1 MQTATANRMDV
12 IAFPGRLQL
21 GKPIRKAKQKS
32 NPDGI
37 KYLTE
42 PEIKRLR
49 REVRDAAHLA
59 EQRRQCTG
67 LRDWVAIDTL
77 TCSGLREAELAD
89 LRCGDIR
96 GGYGESELHVRN
108 GKGGKARTV
117 QVPQACKTH
126 LNHFI
131 TWKEQRGEPIGAD
144 DPVFVGQRGQW
155 TPQAVAQCVKK
166 WLKRLGMYESGK
178 SAHSLRHSYAV
189 HYYRRT
195 GDLRGLQK
203 QLGHSNVQTTTIY
216 ADVLKEDIQ
225 DNIKGLWN

>member
-1 MQTATANRMDV
+1 MQTATAEKANV
-12 IAFPGRLQL
+12 IEFPDRFAVR
-21 GKPIRKAKQKS
+21 KPGLKRKQRSA
-32 NPDGI
+32 NDGF

-42 PEIKRLR
+42 SDIKRLR
-49 REVRDAAHLA
+49 REVRDAAVLA
-59 EQRRQCTG
+59 EQRVQCTAV
-67 LRDWVAIDTL
+67 RDWAAIDTL
-77 TCSGLREAELAD
+77 TCAGLREAELAA

-96 GGYGESELHVRN
+96 GGYGESEIRVRH
-108 GKGGKARTV
+108 GKGDKSRTV

-126 LNHFI
+126 LMHFLA
-131 TWKEQRGEPIGAD
+131 WKAQRGEPTGAD

-166 WLKRLGMYESGK
+166 WLKQLGLYERGK

-189 HYYRRT
+189 EYYRNT
-195 GDLRGLQK
+195 HDLRGLQK
-203 QLGHSNVQTTTIY
+203 QLGHSKIQTTTIY